1 MNRAGNRIAML
12 VCAAAIGASWS
23 AAAQAHDFYAGKT
36 LVISVGSA
44 PGGSYDAYARVVAR
58 HFGRL
63 IPGQPSIVVKNMPG
77 AAGLKAAQ
85 YLFAIA
91 PKDGT
96 EIGALLNNAPVTE
109 LMEPGKHGFD
119 PARFLWIGSVASP
132 ANVLA
137 VWHTT
142 GVKTIEDAKAKEV
155 TIGSTTPGTTKE
167 MFPLM
172 ANRLLGTKFK
182 VINGYKGGAEI
193 NMAMERGEVGGH
205 GANSWVSFQFQNAE
219 WVRDHKIN
227 NIFQVTFQRD
237 PALPD
242 VPTLMELA
250 KNDEQRK
257 IILIL
262 TTGEA
267 IGRPLAAPP
276 GVADAQV
283 ALLRR
288 AFDATMKDAG
298 FLADADKAK
307 LEIGPTSGER
317 LQAMVAEM
325 MASPPDIVEKYKKAV
340 ASQQ

>member
-1 MNRAGNRIAML
+1 
-12 VCAAAIGASWS
+12 
-23 AAAQAHDFYAGKT
+23 
-36 LVISVGSA
+36 
-44 PGGSYDAYARVVAR
+44 
-58 HFGRL
+58 
-63 IPGQPSIVVKNMPG
+63 MPG
-77 AAGLKAAQ
+77 AAGLKMAQ
-85 YLFAIA
+85 YLFAVA

-119 PARFLWIGSVASP
+119 SARFLWIGSVASP

-142 GVKTIEDAKAKEV
+142 GVKTIEDAKQKEV

-167 MFPLM
+167 MFPQI

-182 VINGYKGGAEI
+182 VINGYIGGAEI
-193 NMAMERGEVGGH
+193 NLAMERGEVGGH
-205 GANSWVSFQFQNAE
+205 GANSWVSYQFQNAE

-237 PALPD
+237 PAIAD

-250 KNDEQRK
+250 QNDEQRK

-276 GVADAQV
+276 GVSEAHV
-283 ALLRR
+283 AVLRR
-288 AFDATMKDAG
+288 AFDATMKDSA
-298 FLADADKAK
+298 FLAEADKSG
-307 LEIGPTSGER
+307 LEIGPTTGEK
-317 LQAMVAEM
+317 LQTMVAEM
-325 MASPPDIVEKYKKAV
+325 MVSPPDIVEKYKKAV
-340 ASQQ
+340 ASGQ

>member
-1 MNRAGNRIAML
+1 MKAIVLAGCA
-12 VCAAAIGASWS
+12 VAAASVALP
-23 AAAQAHDFYAGKT
+23 ARAQESFAGKS
-36 LVISVGSA
+36 VAIVVGSA
-44 PGGSYDAYARVVAR
+44 PGGSYDAYARLVQR
-58 HFGRL
+58 HYGNH
-63 IPGQPSIVVKNMPG
+63 IAGNPTVIVKNMPG

-85 YLFAIA
+85 YLFAVS

-96 EIGALLNNAPVTE
+96 EIGAILNNAPVTE
-109 LMEPGKHGFD
+109 LMEPGKHGFNS
-119 PARFLWIGSVASP
+119 AEFLWIGSVASP
-132 ANVLA
+132 ANVLT

-142 GVKTIEDAKAKEV
+142 GVKTIDDARRKEV

-193 NMAMERGEVGGH
+193 NLAMERGEVGGH
-205 GANSWVSFQFQNAE
+205 GANSWVSYQFQNAD
-219 WVRDHKIN
+219 WVREHKLN

-250 KNDEQRK
+250 QTEEQRK

-276 GVADAQV
+276 GVSPARLS
-283 ALLRR
+283 ALRQ
-288 AFDATMKDAG
+288 AFDATMKDPG

-307 LEIGPTSGER
+307 LEVGPTSGDK

-325 MASPPDIVEKYKKAV
+325 MASPPDIVSKYKAAV
-340 ASQQ
+340 ASGS

>member
-1 MNRAGNRIAML
+1 MKQILIA
-12 VCAAAIGASWS
+12 CAAISLLGAP
-23 AAAQAHDFYAGKT
+23 AAAQESFAGKT
-36 LVISVGSA
+36 VSIVVGSA
-44 PGGSYDAYARVVAR
+44 PGGSYDAYARLVQR
-58 HFGRL
+58 HYGNH
-63 IPGQPSIVVKNMPG
+63 IAGKPSVVVKNMPG

-85 YLFAIA
+85 YLYAVS

-96 EIGALLNNAPVTE
+96 EIGAILNNAPVTE
-109 LMEPGKHGFD
+109 LLEPGKHGFNS
-119 PARFLWIGSVASP
+119 AQFQWIGSVASP
-132 ANVLA
+132 ANVLT

-142 GVKTIEDAKAKEV
+142 GVKTIEDARTKEV

-167 MFPLM
+167 MFPLI

-182 VINGYKGGAEI
+182 VINGYIGGAEI
-193 NMAMERGEVGGH
+193 NLAMERGEVGGH
-205 GANSWVSFQFQNAE
+205 GANSWVSYQFQNAD
-219 WVRDHKIN
+219 WVREHKLN

-237 PALPD
+237 PLLKD

-276 GVADAQV
+276 GVSATRVTAFRQ
-283 ALLRR
+283 
-288 AFDATMKDAG
+288 AFDATMKDPA

-307 LEIGPTSGER
+307 LEVGPTTGDK

-325 MASPPDIVEKYKKAV
+325 MASPPEIVEKYRAAV
-340 ASQQ
+340 APGS

>member
-1 MNRAGNRIAML
+1 MNRISTI
-12 VCAAAIGASWS
+12 IGAL
-23 AAAQAHDFYAGKT
+23 AATAVFGCGAEAQEFYTGKT
-36 LVISVGSA
+36 VSIVVGSA

-58 HFGRL
+58 NYGRL
-63 IPGQPSIVVKNMPG
+63 IPGHPTVVVKNMPG

-85 YLFAIA
+85 YLFAVS

-119 PARFLWIGSVASP
+119 SARFLWIGSVASP

-142 GVKTIEDAKAKEV
+142 GVKTIDDAKQKEV

-167 MFPLM
+167 MFPQM

-182 VINGYKGGAEI
+182 VINGYQGGAEI

-219 WVRDHKIN
+219 WVREHKIN

-237 PALPD
+237 PAIAE

-250 KNDEQRK
+250 QNDEQRK

-262 TTGEA
+262 TTTEA

-276 GVADAQV
+276 GVADARV
-283 ALLRR
+283 AALRR

-307 LEIGPTSGER
+307 LEIGPTSGEA
-317 LQAMVAEM
+317 LQAMVADM
-325 MASPPDIVEKYKKAV
+325 MASPPEIVEKYKKAV
-340 ASQQ
+340 ATGQ

>member
-1 MNRAGNRIAML
+1 MIRIGRL
-12 VCAAAIGASWS
+12 VCAAALGATLSV
-23 AAAQAHDFYAGKT
+23 AAQAQESYAGKT
-36 LVISVGSA
+36 LNIIVGSA
-44 PGGSYDAYARVVAR
+44 TGGSYDAYARLAAR
-58 HFGRL
+58 HFGNHL
-63 IPGQPSIVVKNMPG
+63 AGNPSVVVKNMPG

-85 YLFAIA
+85 YLFAVA
-91 PKDGT
+91 PKDGS

-109 LMEPGKHGFD
+109 LLEPGKHGFD
-119 PARFLWIGSVASP
+119 SARFLWIGSVASP

-137 VWHTT
+137 VWHAT
-142 GVKTIEDAKAKEV
+142 GVKTIEDAKRKEV

-193 NMAMERGEVGGH
+193 NLAMERGEVGGH
-205 GANSWVSFQFQNAE
+205 GANSWVSYQFQNAE
-219 WVRDHKIN
+219 WVREHKIN
-227 NIFQVTFQRD
+227 NLFQVTFERD
-237 PALPD
+237 PSLAD

-250 KNDEQRK
+250 QNDEQRK

-276 GVADAQV
+276 GVSDARV
-283 ALLRR
+283 TLLRR

-298 FLADADKAK
+298 FLADAGKAG
-307 LEIGPTSGER
+307 LEVGPTSGEK
-317 LQAMVAEM
+317 LQTMVAEM
-325 MASPPDIVEKYKKAV
+325 MASPPDIVDKYKKAV
-340 ASQQ
+340 ASGN

>member
-1 MNRAGNRIAML
+1 MKRIAPL
-12 VCAAAIGASWS
+12 SCAVAFAALLTGP
-23 AAAQAHDFYAGKT
+23 AQAQESYAGKT
-36 LVISVGSA
+36 LNVVVASA
-44 PGGSYDAYARVVAR
+44 AGGSYDAYARVAAR
-58 HFGRL
+58 HLGAHL
-63 IPGQPSIVVKNMPG
+63 AGKPSVVVKNMPG

-85 YLFAIA
+85 YLFAVS
-91 PKDGT
+91 PKDGS

-119 PARFLWIGSVASP
+119 SARFLWIGSVASP

-142 GVKTIEDAKAKEV
+142 GVKTVEDAKKKEV

-172 ANRLLGTKFK
+172 ANRLLGTRFK

-205 GANSWVSFQFQNAE
+205 GANSWVSFQFQNAD
-219 WVRDHKIN
+219 WVREHKIN
-227 NIFQVTFQRD
+227 SLFQVTFERD
-237 PALPD
+237 PALPS

-250 KNDEQRK
+250 KNEEQRK

-276 GVADAQV
+276 GVADARV
-283 ALLRR
+283 AMLRR

-307 LEIGPTSGER
+307 LEVGPTTGEK

-325 MASPPDIVEKYKKAV
+325 MASPSAIVEKYKRAV